1 MTRKHTDAC
10 DYRDWMEC
18 IDSDVMDTVL
28 GEAGKIDFDS
38 YTRDD
43 VLSALSSERLSV
55 DDFAALLSPAA
66 KPFIE
71 RMAER
76 ASDETRRH
84 FGNSV
89 CLFTPVYVSNYCQN
103 ECVYCGFNIHNSIV
117 RARLTPEEVSAELD
131 SIAETGLREILI
143 LTGESPSKSD
153 VDYIVECVRLAS
165 ERFAVV
171 GVEVYPMNSGDYAK
185 LHAAGADYVTV
196 FQETYDPGRYAEL
209 HLGGPKRVFSYRF
222 DAQERALMGGMRG
235 VAFGALLGL
244 GDFRRDALSCGLHA
258 YHIQHKYPY
267 AEISFSLPR
276 LRPCKNA
283 EDRTNPV
290 GESDLLQV
298 SMAYRLFMPFAG
310 QTISTRE
317 RPGFRDGIVGLTA
330 TKISAGV
337 SVGIGEHSGR
347 EHGDGQFIISDPRDV
362 GEIIRALKAKGL
374 QLVMSDYVRT

>member
-1 MTRKHTDAC
+1 
-10 DYRDWMEC
+10 MEC

-28 GEAGKIDFDS
+28 EESGKVDFNR

-43 VLSALSSERLSV
+43 VLSALSSERLSI

-66 KPFIE
+66 KPFLE

-76 ASDETRRH
+76 ALDETRRH

-89 CLFTPVYVSNYCQN
+89 CLFTPLYVSNYCQN
-103 ECVYCGFNIHNSIV
+103 ECIYCGFNVHNTIL
-117 RARLTPEEVSAELD
+117 RARLTLEEVSDELD

-143 LTGESPSKSD
+143 LTGESPTKSD
-153 VDYIVECVRLAS
+153 VDYIAECVKLAS

-171 GVEVYPMNSGDYAK
+171 GVEVYPMNSDDYAK
-185 LHAAGADYVTV
+185 IHAAGADYVTV

-258 YHIQHKYPY
+258 YHIQQKYPH

-290 GESDLLQV
+290 DESDLLQV

-317 RPGFRDGIVGLTA
+317 RSGFRDGIVGLTA

-347 EHGDGQFIISDPRDV
+347 EHGDGQFIISDPRGVD
-362 GEIIRALKAKGL
+362 EIIHALKAKGL
-374 QLVMSDYVRT
+374 QPVMSDYVRT